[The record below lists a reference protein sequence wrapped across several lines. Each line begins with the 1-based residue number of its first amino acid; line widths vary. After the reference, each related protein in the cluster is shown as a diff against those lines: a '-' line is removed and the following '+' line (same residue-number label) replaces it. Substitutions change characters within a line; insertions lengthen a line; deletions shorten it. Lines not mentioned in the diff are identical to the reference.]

1 LPARWWA
8 SATPLDRQ
16 RQEGHHQP
24 MSKAKIGAGRRT
36 ALNPMAKLA
45 LDLGPLV
52 LFFFANSYRG
62 IFFATG
68 ALMVAT
74 VVALAVSY
82 ALTRR
87 IAIVPLA
94 TAGIVIA
101 FGALTIWLQNEAFIK
116 IKPTL
121 IYVMFASILIAGLA
135 TGRPL
140 FEYVLDGA
148 FHMTHEGWRKLTWR
162 WVFFFLGMA
171 LANEFVWRTF
181 STDVWVAVKTF
192 AVIPVT
198 LLFALAQAPLMMR
211 YKGEKAEPAG
221 S

>member
-1 LPARWWA
+1 
-8 SATPLDRQ
+8 
-16 RQEGHHQP
+16 
-24 MSKAKIGAGRRT
+24 MSTANAKQGKRP
-36 ALNPMAKLA
+36 ALNPMVKLG

-52 LFFFANSYRG
+52 LFFFANSYGG

-74 VVALAVSY
+74 LAALAITY
-82 ALTRR
+82 WLIRR
-87 IAIVPLA
+87 ISIVPLA
-94 TAGIVIA
+94 TAGILLS
-101 FGALTIWLQNEAFIK
+101 FGVLTIWLQDESFIK

-211 YKGEKAEPAG
+211 YKGEKAEPSTG

>member
-1 LPARWWA
+1 MDARTT
-8 SATPLDRQ
+8 SAQ
-16 RQEGHHQP
+16 RVTLHP
-24 MSKAKIGAGRRT
+24 F
-36 ALNPMAKLA
+36 AKLG

-62 IFFATG
+62 IYFATG

-74 VVALAVSY
+74 LIALAITYWLTHRVS
-82 ALTRR
+82 
-87 IAIVPLA
+87 IVPLA
-94 TAGIVIA
+94 TAGIVFA
-101 FGALTIWLQNEAFIK
+101 FGALTIWLQDETFIK
-116 IKPTL
+116 IKPTI
-121 IYVMFASILIAGLA
+121 IYVMFASILVAGLA

-181 STDVWVAVKTF
+181 STDTWVAVKTF
-192 AVIPVT
+192 AVVPATI
-198 LLFALAQAPLMMR
+198 LFALAQTPLMMR
-211 YKGEKAEPAG
+211 YKGDKAEP
-221 S
+221 

>member
-1 LPARWWA
+1 MR
-8 SATPLDRQ
+8 
-16 RQEGHHQP
+16 
-24 MSKAKIGAGRRT
+24 KAKPRAKTAARP
-36 ALNPMAKLA
+36 ALNPMTKLA

-52 LFFFANSYRG
+52 LFFFANGYRG
-62 IFFATG
+62 IYFATG
-68 ALMVAT
+68 TLMVAT
-74 VVALAVSY
+74 LVTLAVSY

-87 IAIVPLA
+87 VAIMPLV

-101 FGALTIWLQNEAFIK
+101 FGALTIWLQDETFIK

-121 IYVMFASILIAGLA
+121 LYVMFASILIAGLA

-140 FEYVLDGA
+140 FEYVLEGA
-148 FHMTHEGWRKLTWR
+148 FHMSHEGWKKLTWR
-162 WVFFFLGMA
+162 WVFFFLAMA

-211 YKGEKAEPAG
+211 YKGEKAEPSTG

>member
-1 LPARWWA
+1 
-8 SATPLDRQ
+8 
-16 RQEGHHQP
+16 
-24 MSKAKIGAGRRT
+24 
-36 ALNPMAKLA
+36 
-45 LDLGPLV
+45 
-52 LFFFANSYRG
+52 
-62 IFFATG
+62 
-68 ALMVAT
+68 MVAT

>member
-1 LPARWWA
+1 
-8 SATPLDRQ
+8 
-16 RQEGHHQP
+16 
-24 MSKAKIGAGRRT
+24 MSKANAKPGKRLV
-36 ALNPMAKLA
+36 LNPMVKLT

-52 LFFFANSYRG
+52 LFFFANSYGG

-74 VVALAVSY
+74 IAALGVTY
-82 ALTRR
+82 WLIRR
-87 IAIVPLA
+87 ISIVPLA
-94 TAGIVIA
+94 TAGILLS
-101 FGALTIWLQNEAFIK
+101 FGALTIWLQDESFIK

>member
-1 LPARWWA
+1 
-8 SATPLDRQ
+8 
-16 RQEGHHQP
+16 
-24 MSKAKIGAGRRT
+24 MSKANAKPGKRLV
-36 ALNPMAKLA
+36 LNPMVKLT

-52 LFFFANSYRG
+52 LFFFANSYGG

-74 VVALAVSY
+74 IAALGVTY
-82 ALTRR
+82 WLIRR
-87 IAIVPLA
+87 ISIVPLPPA
-94 TAGIVIA
+94 CILLS
-101 FGALTIWLQNEAFIK
+101 FGALTIWLQDESCIK

-148 FHMTHEGWRKLTWR
+148 FHMTHEGWKKLTWR
-162 WVFFFLGMA
+162 WVFFFLCMA

-192 AVIPVT
+192 AVLPATV
-198 LLFALAQAPLMMR
+198 LFAFAQTPLMMR
-211 YKGEKAEPAG
+211 YKGEKAEPSTG
-221 S
+221 SYLTSACS

>member
-1 LPARWWA
+1 
-8 SATPLDRQ
+8 
-16 RQEGHHQP
+16 
-24 MSKAKIGAGRRT
+24 MSKASPPAKSGKRP
-36 ALNPMAKLA
+36 ALKPMTKLG
-45 LDLGPLV
+45 LDLGPLL
-52 LFFFANSYRG
+52 LFFFANSYGG
-62 IFFATG
+62 IYFATG

-74 VVALAVSY
+74 LVALAVSY

-87 IAIVPLA
+87 ISIVPLA

-101 FGALTIWLQNEAFIK
+101 FGALTIWLQDESFIK
-116 IKPTL
+116 VKPTI
-121 IYVMFASILIAGLA
+121 IYTLFASILIAGLA

-148 FHMTHEGWRKLTWR
+148 FHMTHEGWKKLTWR
-162 WVFFFLGMA
+162 WVFFFLCMA

-192 AVIPVT
+192 AVLPVT
-198 LLFALAQAPLMMR
+198 VLFAFAQTPLMMR
-211 YKGEKAEPAG
+211 YKGERAEPSAG

>member
-1 LPARWWA
+1 
-8 SATPLDRQ
+8 
-16 RQEGHHQP
+16 
-24 MSKAKIGAGRRT
+24 MSKADTKQGKRLV
-36 ALNPMAKLA
+36 LNPMLKLG

-74 VVALAVSY
+74 LAALATTY
-82 ALTRR
+82 WLIRR
-87 IAIVPLA
+87 LSIVPLA
-94 TAGIVIA
+94 TAGILLS
-101 FGALTIWLQNEAFIK
+101 FGALTIWLQDESFIK

-148 FHMTHEGWRKLTWR
+148 FHMTHEGWKKLTWR
-162 WVFFFLGMA
+162 WVFFFLAMA

-211 YKGEKAEPAG
+211 YKAKPEPTG

>member
-1 LPARWWA
+1 
-8 SATPLDRQ
+8 
-16 RQEGHHQP
+16 
-24 MSKAKIGAGRRT
+24 MSKANTKRGKRA
-36 ALNPMAKLA
+36 ALHPLTKLT

-52 LFFFANSYRG
+52 LFFFANSYGG

-74 VVALAVSY
+74 IAALGVTY
-82 ALTRR
+82 WLIRR
-87 IAIVPLA
+87 ISIVPLA
-94 TAGIVIA
+94 TAGILLS
-101 FGALTIWLQNEAFIK
+101 FGALTIWLQDESFIK

-148 FHMTHEGWRKLTWR
+148 FHMTHEGWKKLTWR
-162 WVFFFLGMA
+162 WAFFFLAMA

-211 YKGEKAEPAG
+211 YKGEKAEPTG

>member
-1 LPARWWA
+1 
-8 SATPLDRQ
+8 
-16 RQEGHHQP
+16 
-24 MSKAKIGAGRRT
+24 MSKTKTRAKAGKHP
-36 ALNPMAKLA
+36 ALKPMTKLV
-45 LDLGPLV
+45 LDLGPLI
-52 LFFFANSYRG
+52 LFFFANSYGG

-74 VVALAVSY
+74 LVALAVSY

-87 IAIVPLA
+87 VAIVPLA
-94 TAGIVIA
+94 TAGIVVA
-101 FGALTIWLQNEAFIK
+101 FGALTIWLQDESFIK

-121 IYVMFASILIAGLA
+121 IYVLFASILIVGLA

-162 WVFFFLGMA
+162 WVFFFVGMA
-171 LANEFVWRTF
+171 IANEFVWRTF

-192 AVIPVT
+192 AVIPATV
-198 LLFALAQAPLMMR
+198 LFALAQTPLMMR
-211 YKGEKAEPAG
+211 YKGEKAEPNAG

>member
-1 LPARWWA
+1 MNKASPPAESGKR
-8 SATPLDRQ
+8 LV
-16 RQEGHHQP
+16 
-24 MSKAKIGAGRRT
+24 
-36 ALNPMAKLA
+36 LNPMVKLG

-52 LFFFANSYRG
+52 LFFFANSYGG

-74 VVALAVSY
+74 IAALGVTY
-82 ALTRR
+82 WLIHR
-87 IAIVPLA
+87 ISIVPLA
-94 TAGIVIA
+94 TAGILLS
-101 FGALTIWLQNEAFIK
+101 FGALTIWLQDESFIK

-148 FHMTHEGWRKLTWR
+148 FHMTHEGWKKLTWR
-162 WVFFFLGMA
+162 WAFFFLDMA
-171 LANEFVWRTF
+171 VANEFVWRTF

-198 LLFALAQAPLMMR
+198 LLFAFAQAPLMMR
-211 YKGEKAEPAG
+211 YKGEKAEPSAG

>member
-1 LPARWWA
+1 
-8 SATPLDRQ
+8 
-16 RQEGHHQP
+16 
-24 MSKAKIGAGRRT
+24 MSKTTTRAKRGNRP
-36 ALNPMAKLA
+36 ALNPLTKLG
-45 LDLGPLV
+45 LDLGPLII
-52 LFFFANSYRG
+52 FFFANSYGG
-62 IFFATG
+62 IYFATG

-74 VVALAVSY
+74 IAALAVTY
-82 ALTRR
+82 WLTGR
-87 IAIVPLA
+87 ISIVPLA
-94 TAGIVIA
+94 TAGIVLA

-121 IYVMFASILIAGLA
+121 IYVMFASILLAGLA

-148 FHMTHEGWRKLTWR
+148 FHMTHEGWKKLTWR

-211 YKGEKAEPAG
+211 YKGEKAEPSTG

>member
-8 SATPLDRQ
+8 SELDR
-16 RQEGHHQP
+16 RREARHHQP
-24 MSKAKIGAGRRT
+24 MSKAKRP
-36 ALNPMAKLA
+36 ALHPLTKLT

-74 VVALAVSY
+74 LVALAISY

-87 IAIVPLA
+87 IAIVPVA
-94 TAGIVIA
+94 TAGIIIA
-101 FGALTIWLQNEAFIK
+101 FGALTLWLQDESFIK

-121 IYVMFASILIAGLA
+121 IYVMFSSILIVGLA

-148 FHMTHEGWRKLTWR
+148 FHMTHDGWKKLTWR
-162 WVFFFLGMA
+162 WVFFFLAMA
-171 LANEFVWRTF
+171 VANEFVWRTF

-192 AVIPVT
+192 GVIPVT
-198 LLFALAQAPLMMR
+198 LLFALAQTPLMMR
-211 YKGEKAEPAG
+211 YKGEKAEPTG

>member
-1 LPARWWA
+1 
-8 SATPLDRQ
+8 
-16 RQEGHHQP
+16 
-24 MSKAKIGAGRRT
+24 MSKAKRP
-36 ALNPMAKLA
+36 ALHPLTKLT

-74 VVALAVSY
+74 LVALAISY

-87 IAIVPLA
+87 IAIVPVA
-94 TAGIVIA
+94 TAGIIIA
-101 FGALTIWLQNEAFIK
+101 FGALTLWLQDESFIK

-121 IYVMFASILIAGLA
+121 IYVMFSSILIVGLA

-148 FHMTHEGWRKLTWR
+148 FHMTHDGWKKLTWR
-162 WVFFFLGMA
+162 WVFFFLAMA
-171 LANEFVWRTF
+171 VANEFVWRTF

-192 AVIPVT
+192 GVIPVT
-198 LLFALAQAPLMMR
+198 LLFALAQTPLMMR
-211 YKGEKAEPAG
+211 YKGEKAEPTG

>member
-1 LPARWWA
+1 
-8 SATPLDRQ
+8 
-16 RQEGHHQP
+16 
-24 MSKAKIGAGRRT
+24 MSKANAKPGKRLV
-36 ALNPMAKLA
+36 LNPMVKLG

-52 LFFFANSYRG
+52 LFFFANSYGG

-74 VVALAVSY
+74 IAALGVTY
-82 ALTRR
+82 WLIRR
-87 IAIVPLA
+87 ISIVPLA
-94 TAGIVIA
+94 TAGILLS
-101 FGALTIWLQNEAFIK
+101 FGALTIWLQDESFIK

-148 FHMTHEGWRKLTWR
+148 FHMTHEGWKKLTWR
-162 WVFFFLGMA
+162 WAFFFLAMA

-211 YKGEKAEPAG
+211 YKGEKAEPTG

>member
-1 LPARWWA
+1 
-8 SATPLDRQ
+8 
-16 RQEGHHQP
+16 
-24 MSKAKIGAGRRT
+24 MSKAKIGAGRRP

-94 TAGIVIA
+94 TAGVVIA